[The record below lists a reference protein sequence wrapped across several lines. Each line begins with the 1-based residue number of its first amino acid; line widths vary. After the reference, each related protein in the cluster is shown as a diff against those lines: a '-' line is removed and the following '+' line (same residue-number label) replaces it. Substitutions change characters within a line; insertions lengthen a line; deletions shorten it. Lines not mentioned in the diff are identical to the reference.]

1 VLVPPLAGARSYTNQ
16 AEASFGVSHVVTLP
30 LIIYRSLRQHA
41 LSTFVTAASIALA
54 CGLLMCVWMVKT
66 QSQAAFT
73 QTTTGFDAVLG
84 ARGSKL
90 QLVLNAIFHLEASPG
105 NLAASDYEAVRRMPM
120 IKTAIPIAVGD
131 NLRGYRLVGTVP
143 ELFNVEYSP
152 GKKFAVQPGGKIF
165 AVGEKQA
172 VAGSFA
178 AERLGLKVGDK
189 FRPFHGLAFDPS
201 AEHPDDFVVTGILQ
215 PTNTPVD
222 RVIWIP
228 LAGLQKMGGHD
239 PKFASDVSAVL
250 IQLRAASAG
259 FMLDT
264 MINKQGNK
272 MTFAYPVGAIIAEL
286 FGKIAW
292 FDQVLTL
299 VAYLVALVAA
309 GSVLASIYNSM
320 SARRRDL
327 AILRALGARRR
338 TIFGAVLAE
347 AAAIGAI
354 GAIAGYAIYFGLFAG
369 VANIVRT
376 QTGVVLDITAR
387 HPVLWI
393 CPIGMVALCALGGI
407 VPALKAYR
415 TPVAETLAP
424 VS

>member
-1 VLVPPLAGARSYTNQ
+1 M
-16 AEASFGVSHVVTLP
+16 TLP
-30 LIIYRSLRQHA
+30 LLVRRSLRQHA
-41 LSTFVTAASIALA
+41 LSTFVTAAGIALA

-66 QSQAAFT
+66 QSQTAFT

-90 QLVLNAIFHLEASPG
+90 QLVLNSIFHLEASPG
-105 NLAASDYEAVRRMPM
+105 NVAAADFEMIRRHPM
-120 IKTAIPIAVGD
+120 VKTAIPIAVGD

-143 ELFNVEYSP
+143 ELFTTVEYAT
-152 GKKFAVQPGGKIF
+152 GKKFAVQPGGKLF
-165 AVGEKQA
+165 APDAKEA

-178 AERLGLKVGDK
+178 AQKLGLKVGDT
-189 FRPFHGLAFDPS
+189 FRPFHGLVFNAE
-201 AEHPDDFVVTGILQ
+201 AEHADDFVVTGILE

-222 RVIWIP
+222 RVVWIP
-228 LAGLQKMGGHD
+228 LRGLQTMSGHD
-239 PKFASDVSAVL
+239 ARTATDVSAVL
-250 IQLRAASAG
+250 IQVRTPMAG
-259 FMLDT
+259 PMLDT
-264 MINKQGNK
+264 LFNKQGNRL
-272 MTFAYPVGAIIAEL
+272 TFAWPVAAIIAEL

-309 GSVLASIYNSM
+309 ASVLASIYNSM
-320 SARRRDL
+320 SARRRDI

-338 TIFGAVLAE
+338 TVFGAVVVE
-347 AAAIGAI
+347 AACIGAL
-354 GAIAGYAIYFGLFAG
+354 GAAAGFAVYFGLLAG
-369 VANIVRT
+369 VAEIIRA
-376 QTGVVLDITAR
+376 QTGVVLDLTVP

-393 CPIGMVALCALGGI
+393 CPAAMVGLCALGGV

>member
-1 VLVPPLAGARSYTNQ
+1 M
-16 AEASFGVSHVVTLP
+16 TLP
-30 LIIYRSLRQHA
+30 LIVYRSLRQHA
-41 LSTFVTAASIALA
+41 LSTIITAGSIALA

-66 QSQAAFT
+66 QSQSAFT

-105 NLAASDYEAVRRMPM
+105 NLAFADYEGIRRHPM
-120 IKTAIPIAVGD
+120 VKAAIPIAVGD

-143 ELFNVEYSP
+143 ELFANVEYAP
-152 GKKFAVQPGGKIF
+152 GKKFIVRAGGKVF
-165 AVGEKQA
+165 AGDAKEA

-189 FRPFHGLAFDPS
+189 FRPFHGLAFDPKN
-201 AEHPDDFVVTGILQ
+201 EHADDYVITGVLA

-222 RVIWIP
+222 RVVWIP
-228 LAGLQKMGGHD
+228 LRGIQTMSGHD
-239 PKFASDVSAVL
+239 AKTATDISAVL
-250 IQLRAASAG
+250 IQLRAPAAG

-264 MINKQGNK
+264 MYNKQGNK
-272 MTFAYPVGAIIAEL
+272 LTFAYPVGAIIAEL

-309 GSVLASIYNSM
+309 GSVLTSIYNSM

-347 AAAIGAI
+347 AACIGVLGSVVGFAV
-354 GAIAGYAIYFGLFAG
+354 YLGLFAG
-369 VANIVRT
+369 VSGVIRA
-376 QTGVVLDITAR
+376 QTGVVLDLWAR
-387 HPVLWI
+387 HPVLWA
-393 CPIGMVALCALGGI
+393 CPVAMIGLCALGGV
-407 VPALKAYR
+407 VPAIKAYQ

-424 VS
+424 AS

>member
-1 VLVPPLAGARSYTNQ
+1 M
-16 AEASFGVSHVVTLP
+16 TLP

-41 LSTFVTAASIALA
+41 LSTLVTAAGIALA

-66 QSQAAFT
+66 QSQSAFT

-105 NLAASDYEAVRRMPM
+105 NLAAADYEGVRRMPM

-143 ELFNVEYSP
+143 ELFTNVEYAP
-152 GKKFAVQPGGKIF
+152 GKKYTLVPGGKIF
-165 AVGEKQA
+165 VAGQKQA

-189 FRPFHGLAFDPS
+189 FHSYHGLAFDPK
-201 AEHPDDFVVTGILQ
+201 AEHADDFTVVGILQ

-222 RVIWIP
+222 RVIWVP
-228 LAGLQKMGGHD
+228 LAGLQAMSGHD
-239 PKFASDVSAVL
+239 AKFATDVSAVL
-250 IQLRAASAG
+250 IQLRAPSAG

-320 SARRRDL
+320 SARQRDL
-327 AILRALGARRR
+327 AILRALGARRH
-338 TIFGAVLAE
+338 TIFGAVVAE
-347 AAAIGAI
+347 AACIGAL
-354 GAIAGYAIYFGLFAG
+354 GAVVGFAIYFGLFAG
-369 VANIVRT
+369 VARIVRV
-376 QTGVVLDITAR
+376 QTGVVLDLGAR
-387 HPVLWI
+387 HPVL
-393 CPIGMVALCALGGI
+393 
-407 VPALKAYR
+407 
-415 TPVAETLAP
+415 
-424 VS
+424 